1 MAFFFV
7 FFGIISIY
15 GLGLIQMNYSI
26 IVYMNPRLINI
37 FFPPR
42 PRPRPTRQYQ
52 IISEFHC
59 SPLYFDYLKQTFE
72 GGGWFPGARI
82 SSRNLL
88 RLVAAVALICVL
100 AVRIILSTAITIAMS
115 IVFVSTALALGQLDW
130 RLRSI
135 EFLHF
140 FYSSVRIC
148 PFVEYSRGINNLYLL
163 FCKHCVAARRI
174 MFCAHFS
181 IFFLLFLLDRRLS
194 RVVGWFECE
203 RGGRGRSPKTLNIQN
218 MIRDWLDNDM
228 LIWKGKKRERNIY

>member
-1 MAFFFV
+1 M
-7 FFGIISIY
+7 
-15 GLGLIQMNYSI
+15 
-26 IVYMNPRLINI
+26 
-37 FFPPR
+37 
-42 PRPRPTRQYQ
+42 
-52 IISEFHC
+52 
-59 SPLYFDYLKQTFE
+59 
-72 GGGWFPGARI
+72 
-82 SSRNLL
+82 
-88 RLVAAVALICVL
+88 AAVALICVL

-181 IFFLLFLLDRRLS
+181 FFLLFLLDRRLS
-194 RVVGWFECE
+194 RVVG
-203 RGGRGRSPKTLNIQN
+203 
-218 MIRDWLDNDM
+218 
-228 LIWKGKKRERNIY
+228 